1 MKNIIPALMLV
12 VTGVST
18 SAVAQLSARC
28 SLDDQLTTV
37 TAAQGRNAWSR
48 KCGYISASREAYLNA
63 ENEYQVYTNA
73 CSNYPQVTAGSTC
86 TQYVPDTEAAAC
98 IAGFIKLGSCVTG
111 CFTPTQRVDF
121 AGREMTVPQAYENGM
136 KEVTALTPASQPGLL
151 SYANQPIRA
160 YVAGDTQEDIFLLKT
175 REGRSLEVT
184 AEHPM
189 LMGDGTMVKAR
200 TLKVGDELL
209 GANGKTLTLS
219 SVTVFNFKGQV
230 WNVRPQSTDK
240 AENIMSAEGFLTGSV
255 RFQNEWAADD
265 YRLSLRDE
273 FNVSG
278 L

>member
-1 MKNIIPALMLV
+1 MKNLLSALMLV
-12 VTGVST
+12 VTGFST
-18 SAVAQLSARC
+18 TASAQLSARC

-37 TAAQGRNAWSR
+37 PSAQGRNAWSR
-48 KCGYISASREAYLNA
+48 KCGYISASREAYLNG

-73 CSNYPQVTAGSTC
+73 CSNYPQVQAGSTC
-86 TQYVPDTEAAAC
+86 TQYVPDDVNAAC
-98 IAGFIKLGSCVTG
+98 LQGLVKLGSCVTG

-121 AGREMTVPQAYENGM
+121 AGRELTVPEAYAQGQ
-136 KEVTALTPASQPGLL
+136 KDVTALTPSARPGLL
-151 SYANQPIRA
+151 TYANQPIRA
-160 YVAGDTQEDIFLLKT
+160 FIAGDTQEDIFLLKT

-200 TLKVGDELL
+200 TLKVGDQLL
-209 GANGKTLTLS
+209 GANGQMLTLS
-219 SVTVFNFKGQV
+219 AVTVFNFKGQV
-230 WNVRPQSTDK
+230 WNVRPQSKDK

-273 FNVSG
+273 FDVSG

>member
-1 MKNIIPALMLV
+1 MKNILSALMLV
-12 VTGVST
+12 VTGFST

-28 SLDDQLTTV
+28 SLDDQLTT
-37 TAAQGRNAWSR
+37 TTSAQGRNAWSR
-48 KCGYISASREAYLNA
+48 KCGYISASREAFLNS

-73 CSNYPQVTAGSTC
+73 CASYPTVQPGSTC
-86 TQYVPDTEAAAC
+86 AQYVPDNEAAAC
-98 IAGFIKLGSCVTG
+98 IAGLVKLGSCVTG

-121 AGREMTVPQAYENGM
+121 AGRQLPVPEAYANGM
-136 KEVTALTPASQPGLL
+136 KEVTALTPAAQPGLL
-151 SYANQPIRA
+151 SFANQTIRA

-189 LMGDGTMVKAR
+189 LLNDGTMVKAR
-200 TLKVGDELL
+200 TLKAGDTLM
-209 GANGKTLTLS
+209 GADGKALTLS
-219 SVTVFNFKGQV
+219 EVTVFNFKGQV

-240 AENIMSAEGFLTGSV
+240 AENVMSAEGFLTGSV

-273 FNVSG
+273 FEVGG